1 MVSTMAWNDNANM
14 LAAVADNKVTFW
26 YYPSVA
32 FVDPDI
38 IPKTLLQK
46 DEKYV
51 TAVFLLLKLLI
62 FHSKVKFDLVKIW
75 SSIWSNNRPCSYS
88 AKEPGSSVIFIHFYT
103 RDSIERR

>member
-1 MVSTMAWNDNANM
+1 MFKFTLPSWLLKVSIDSFTATMISTMAWNDNANM

-51 TAVFLLLKLLI
+51 AAIFLLLKLLI
-62 FHSKVKFDLVKIW
+62 FTSQ
-75 SSIWSNNRPCSYS
+75 
-88 AKEPGSSVIFIHFYT
+88 
-103 RDSIERR
+103 